1 MHQTYRTSSFANGGS
16 HPLDAPSADVAYSEN
31 SREAA
36 LQYVRRTGE
45 WPGRI
50 SIWVDRQWQI
60 ASGQDEALVIKC
72 ETASQPVGVGRGAGH
87 YEEVVGRCR
96 TYVPGLLV
104 DPPHFFD
111 VV

>member
-16 HPLDAPSADVAYSEN
+16 HPLDASSADIAYSEN

-45 WPGRI
+45 RPGRI

-60 ASGQDEALVIKC
+60 ASGEDKALLVQGN
-72 ETASQPVGVGRGAGH
+72 TAPQPFGVWRGA
-87 YEEVVGRCR
+87 VMMKR
-96 TYVPGLLV
+96 
-104 DPPHFFD
+104 
-111 VV
+111 